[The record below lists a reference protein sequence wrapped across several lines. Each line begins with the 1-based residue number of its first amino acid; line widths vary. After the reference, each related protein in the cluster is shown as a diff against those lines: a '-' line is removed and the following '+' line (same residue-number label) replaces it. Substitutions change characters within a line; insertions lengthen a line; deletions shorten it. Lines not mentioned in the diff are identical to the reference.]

1 MNWNAKRQICVQ
13 LLQRHLTYDLKWDVR
28 LVVPHLVS
36 FGFGLALA
44 AIRQLGLFV
53 YMGVF

>member
-13 LLQRHLTYDLKWDVR
+13 LSQRHLTYDLKWDVR

-44 AIRQLGLFV
+44 VIRQLGLFV
-53 YMGVF
+53 YMGAF